1 MADTDI
7 KTPVEEDVDMK
18 DEPGPGG
25 DAEVND
31 KSSNGEV
38 KVEPEPEPEPEILGP
53 PNGLEKKII
62 KQMEYYFGDVNL
74 PRDRYLQEQ
83 IKLDNDGWIALAVFT
98 RFNRLKALTTN
109 HNIIH
114 KALRKAESGLI
125 SISKDG
131 VFVRRNPDMPV
142 PENSDEWRDDFNAR
156 TAYVKG
162 FPMKISLD
170 KLIAFFAKLDVG
182 EVDTVF
188 MRRNPNRDFK
198 GSVYVTFHTRDGM
211 DKFMNLHEVK
221 HDDTVLD
228 RKSKMDYFKEKE
240 EEKKKKKLEQLRKK
254 KEEQKKREE
263 EERQRVIDAMTVG
276 AVLSITNITEA
287 DTEREAIKN
296 YFTDFAPVAWV
307 DFDTGDTKACVRFEE
322 AGKAE
327 EVLEKAKAANEDKI
341 IINNCEVEVRVL
353 EGEEEIV
360 HWRKILQD
368 RKDKYKKEGNK
379 RKSRDSRGPRSKK
392 EKRERD
398 SDGDG
403 DNDKD
408 DGSGGEDNDEG
419 DE

>member
-1 MADTDI
+1 MADTEN
-7 KTPVEEDVDMK
+7 KPPVEEDVDMK
-18 DEPGPGG
+18 DEPSAGG

-31 KSSNGEV
+31 KSSSNGEV

-198 GSVYVTFHTRDGM
+198 GSVYVTFHTNEGM

-221 HDDTVLD
+221 HEDAVLD

-341 IINNCEVEVRVL
+341 VINNCEVEVRVL

-360 HWRKILQD
+360 HWRKILQG
-368 RKDKYKKEGNK
+368 RKDKYEKRRKQKE
-379 RKSRDSRGPRSKK
+379 KSRFTRTKGKTSSNQVLMDARQLGMIKVLH
-392 EKRERD
+392 
-398 SDGDG
+398 
-403 DNDKD
+403 
-408 DGSGGEDNDEG
+408 
-419 DE
+419 